1 MSSRSKSLCITT
13 FASPSKSVSRWKNNL
28 VLDDLLMRIDDTMFD
43 NLLVNQY
50 RFDYFEFSDNEN
62 DEILDPNVTRY
73 WWWYWL

>member
-1 MSSRSKSLCITT
+1 M
-13 FASPSKSVSRWKNNL
+13 
-28 VLDDLLMRIDDTMFD
+28 LDDLLMRIDDTMFD

-73 WWWYWL
+73 